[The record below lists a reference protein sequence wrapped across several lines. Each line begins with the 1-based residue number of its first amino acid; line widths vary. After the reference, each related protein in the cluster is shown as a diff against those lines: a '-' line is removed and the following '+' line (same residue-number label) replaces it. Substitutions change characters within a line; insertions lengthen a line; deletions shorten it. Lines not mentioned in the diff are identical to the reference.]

1 MVWKLCQPEVM
12 LHEVY
17 VTTPSKQLHKLRKN
31 QQSKSRLRLHFL
43 DSTISSTSSKL
54 LRVLYNEMRLPYK
67 YYERTEV
74 HFEMMVSFLLKL
86 PHVKSTALIIPSD
99 FSVSKPSHFRLSRT
113 IYPQL

>member
-1 MVWKLCQPEVM
+1 M

-43 DSTISSTSSKL
+43 DLTIASTSSKL
-54 LRVLYNEMRLPYK
+54 LRVLYNVMRLPN
-67 YYERTEV
+67 YESTDV
-74 HFEMMVSFLLKL
+74 HFEMTISLLLKL
-86 PHVKSTALIIPSD
+86 PHVKSTALIISSD

-113 IYPQL
+113 NYPQM

>member
-1 MVWKLCQPEVM
+1 M

-31 QQSKSRLRLHFL
+31 QQRKSRLRLHFL
-43 DSTISSTSSKL
+43 DLTIASTSSKL

-67 YYERTEV
+67 YYESTEV
-74 HFEMMVSFLLKL
+74 HFEMMVSLLKL
-86 PHVKSTALIIPSD
+86 PHVKSTALITSSD

-113 IYPQL
+113 NYPQM